1 MNADFKTQKSS
12 ERNILGSAT
21 LASADKD
28 SETYAI
34 IGAAM
39 EVHRELRHGLL
50 KAVYQDALVV
60 EFDGRGIPFER
71 EKLLTVFYKG
81 KALPSFFKADFAC
94 FNSVIVECKSQ
105 ASIGGPEDAQVLNY
119 LALTGLERAVLLNFG
134 TASLQYKRFVLLNN
148 NLRKSA

>member
-1 MNADFKTQKSS
+1 
-12 ERNILGSAT
+12 
-21 LASADKD
+21 
-28 SETYAI
+28 
-34 IGAAM
+34 M

-50 KAVYQDALVV
+50 EAVYQDALVV

-134 TASLQYKRFVLLNN
+134 TASLQYKRFVLSNN